1 MQDQPKTRI
10 IFQGLVILLALWG
23 GLFQSCRRAE
33 PEQVTY
39 AFTVI
44 VTDESSLPFE
54 GALVQVDKKEKY
66 SDKEGKCT
74 FEGLKDTRLHV
85 VVSAQYYHSI
95 DQIFGLQGR
104 EDPTLRVTQIRE
116 TSSLSV
122 DNGQFDTP
130 FQKSHGI
137 LQIQANTGWRIESS
151 SEALSFSTREGLGS
165 KTVYVDWS
173 FPADHL
179 LFQRQRQDRLFN
191 HQHLAVHHIGV

>member
-1 MQDQPKTRI
+1 MQDHPKTRI

-66 SDKEGKCT
+66 TDKEGKCT

-104 EDPTLRVTQIRE
+104 EDPTLRVTLIRE
-116 TSSLSV
+116 TPSLSV

-137 LQIQANTGWRIESS
+137 LQIQADTGWRIESS
-151 SEALSFSTREGLGS
+151 SEALSFSTREGWAA
-165 KTVYVDWS
+165 K
-173 FPADHL
+173 PCM
-179 LFQRQRQDRLFN
+179 
-191 HQHLAVHHIGV
+191 